1 MQIRWTRMHEIGIF
15 SDRQLSTLAQI
26 CALSLPPH
34 LTIESLYVYEDQ
46 SSLFVW
52 NDIKNTKWLDLLLL
66 YTAVKNLF
74 LSKIFSPR
82 MWRIALALQGLT
94 RKRVMEVLPAL
105 QNVLLQGFQAPR
117 ICPGG
122 IAEFI
127 SARQVRS
134 PITLSP
140 LPGIENSIVNNRRG

>member
-1 MQIRWTRMHEIGIF
+1 MHEIGIF

-26 CALSLPPH
+26 CTLSLPPH

-66 YTAVKNLF
+66 YTAVKNIF

-82 MWRIALALQGLT
+82 MRRIALALQGLT
-94 RKRVMEVLPAL
+94 RRVINGSVACSAKCSLAG
-105 QNVLLQGFQAPR
+105 V
-117 ICPGG
+117 PGTEDMSRRDCG
-122 IAEFI
+122 VHFCATSPVTNHPIA
-127 SARQVRS
+127 SAWHRKFHC
-134 PITLSP
+134 
-140 LPGIENSIVNNRRG
+140 E

>member
-1 MQIRWTRMHEIGIF
+1 MVG
-15 SDRQLSTLAQI
+15 
-26 CALSLPPH
+26 P
-34 LTIESLYVYEDQ
+34 
-46 SSLFVW
+46 
-52 NDIKNTKWLDLLLL
+52 LLLF
-66 YTAVKNLF
+66 TTVKNLF

-82 MWRIALALQGLT
+82 MLRIALALQGFTSAHWEKSNGSVARSAKCSLAG
-94 RKRVMEVLPAL
+94 VP
-105 QNVLLQGFQAPR
+105 GSG

-140 LPGIENSIVNNRRG
+140 FLPGIENSTVNSRRG